1 MASKRHV
8 RRKSCVG
15 KVGHL
20 TARAGFVA
28 IAKLNQR
35 GPQGLMA
42 VYRCRYCGMYHIGH
56 VRNKYRATRGGAGG
70 GGD

>member
-8 RRKSCVG
+8 RRKSCG
-15 KVGHL
+15 DKVGHL
-20 TARAGFVA
+20 TVQAGFVA
-28 IAKLNQR
+28 IAKLNRR

-56 VRNKYRATRGGAGG
+56 VRKSYRAARGG
-70 GGD
+70 D